1 MIFRSPCLVSTSLC
15 YLLLRKSWLIA
26 CWIFFLAECFKF
38 LSVDVALEREAE
50 GDLLLA
56 DMGQV

>member
-1 MIFRSPCLVSTSLC
+1 MLGEHLA
-15 YLLLRKSWLIA
+15 LLLALKEILA
-26 CWIFFLAECFKF
+26 YCLLDFFFLAECFKF